1 MATLL
6 VMTTGR
12 TDVQLVKDEQRCE
25 FESQRVG
32 ALHDEF
38 NERGYALVDTPCK
51 KGARVEAFESGRTLT
66 LCTPKFDA
74 VWDWINAS
82 EAPCTRMLI
91 LETTRQSQASDP
103 RHAGAAIKK
112 RACERG
118 LQEHHI
124 ERHAYLGPDSE
135 RLEDCSC
142 VEDAIIRRAVVER
155 IESAISTAVRGMD
168 RVVVAASGGMP
179 EIKALVPTLIDLH
192 KDPNT
197 EVHRLEVGDGSHQK
211 LPDVAVS
218 REPLDPVEVV
228 RARVHALSLVEKG
241 NFLAAWGAVSHLEGK
256 PGQGWTQVI
265 KWLAH
270 FASSLP
276 LPTGC
281 DIAVLSHP
289 RMAVR
294 AALRVELALR
304 ANDIPRAVHGTVSFF
319 ESAFRDWLRKR
330 DFLKEDNAQ
339 GSLDDGFTFSDPKIV
354 DRKLFNGGQKNK
366 KWRINDFVQG
376 VEAWLAKLNKP
387 KLMAL
392 WNVMK
397 ANDIRDLRNDVAHN
411 EPTPPIMEQAKQRMR
426 TSGLW
431 SDTDTFLT
439 QPVVQEVLK
448 ELGEE
453 HPQELLN
460 NLLKEVRRRLTDPS
474 WGVGETD

>member
-51 KGARVEAFESGRTLT
+51 KGARVEALESGSTLT

-74 VWDWINAS
+74 VWDWINHT

-91 LETTRQSQASDP
+91 LETTRQSEDSDP

-112 RACERG
+112 RACEKG

-124 ERHAYLGPDSE
+124 ERQAYLGPESE
-135 RLEDCSC
+135 RLEDRTR
-142 VEDAIIRRAVVER
+142 VEDAIVRRTVVAR

-179 EIKALVPTLIDLH
+179 EIKALVPVLVTLH
-192 KDPNT
+192 AEPNA
-197 EVHRLEVGDGSHQK
+197 EVILVEVGDGSRDAA
-211 LPDVAVS
+211 PDVVVS
-218 REPLDPVEVV
+218 REPLDPVGIV
-228 RARVHALSLVEKG
+228 RSKLHARSLVDMG
-241 NFLAAWGAVSHLEGK
+241 NFLGAWGAVSHLENK

-265 KWLAH
+265 QWLAN

-281 DIAVLSHP
+281 DIPVLNHP

-304 ANDIPRAVHGTVSFF
+304 ANDIPRAVHGTVSFL
-319 ESAFRDWLRKR
+319 ESAFWDWLRKR
-330 DFLKEDNAQ
+330 DFLKEDDAK

-354 DRKLFNGGQKNK
+354 DRKLFNGGQKNN

-376 VEAWLAKLNKP
+376 VEAWLARLNKP
-387 KLMAL
+387 KLMTL
-392 WNVMK
+392 WNVVK
-397 ANDIRDLRNDVAHN
+397 DNDIRELRNDVAHN
-411 EPTPPIMEQAKQRMR
+411 EPTPAIMEQAKQRMR
-426 TSGLW
+426 ASGLW

-439 QPVVQEVLK
+439 QPVVQDVLK
-448 ELGEE
+448 ELGET

-460 NLLKEVRRRLTDPS
+460 NLLKEVRRRLTDTS
-474 WGVGETD
+474 WEAGATG